1 MKRGLIIL
9 TMLMVFLQAQ
19 AQKANSAIVKGN
31 QAYRAKEYSKAGD
44 FYKQALEQA
53 PGNQVAHFNL
63 GNTLYRDNMGSKAI
77 EHFESVAKGSEEVNV
92 RADAHYNKGVVLT
105 NQKKL
110 PESIEAY
117 KAALRLNPTDSFAR
131 QNLQRALNEQKQQQ
145 NQDKQKQQQKK
156 QEKLNKQ
163 QVLQMLAALQE
174 QEKLLQQKLNRSKV
188 PSPTQPGK
196 DW

>member
-1 MKRGLIIL
+1 MKRGSIIL
-9 TMLMVFLQAQ
+9 IMLIFFLQAQ

-92 RADAHYNKGVVLT
+92 RSDAHYNKGVVLT

>member
-9 TMLMVFLQAQ
+9 TTLMVCLQTQ

-31 QAYRAKEYSKAGD
+31 QAYRAKEYTKAGD

-53 PGNQVAHFNL
+53 PADQIAHFNL
-63 GNTLYRDNMGSKAI
+63 GNTLFRDNMGSKAI
-77 EHFESVAKGSEEVNV
+77 GHFESVARGGAGVNM
-92 RADAHYNKGVVLT
+92 RADAFYNKGVVLT
-105 NQKKL
+105 TQKKL

-117 KAALRLNPTDSFAR
+117 KAALRLNPTDSLAR

-163 QVLQMLAALQE
+163 QVMQMLAALQE